1 MKYFASLLMIIALLS
16 CNTNNKTEF
25 VSVKGKIVNPTKDIL
40 TIQNKTQKKEIE
52 VNEKG
57 EFKDTLTVT
66 DGFYGF
72 HMDGY
77 QSVIYLKNGYDFE
90 MNFSTDDFPNSLT
103 YSGDGAPTNAYLM
116 QKLELVRN
124 ENLQDYAA
132 VFAMDQPD
140 FEKRMKSL
148 EDRLNDLLESTA
160 GIEPEV
166 IDQET
171 ESNKQLI
178 AFFSNSYET
187 EHPKFITLKKG
198 EASPLFKFSNKDGKE
213 VSLDEF
219 RGKYVFIDIWATWCA
234 PCKYEFPYLKKM
246 EEECKNKDLVVI
258 SLSVDNPEHK
268 EKWLQMIENENL
280 KGIQLLSDNALH
292 PVFFRAY
299 NVNAIPRFIL
309 LDKQGNVLEAN
320 APKPSNPALHELLN
334 SLKL

>member
-1 MKYFASLLMIIALLS
+1 
-16 CNTNNKTEF
+16 
-25 VSVKGKIVNPTKDIL
+25 
-40 TIQNKTQKKEIE
+40 
-52 VNEKG
+52 
-57 EFKDTLTVT
+57 
-66 DGFYGF
+66 
-72 HMDGY
+72 
-77 QSVIYLKNGYDFE
+77 VIYLKNGYDFE
-90 MNFSTDDFPNSLT
+90 INFSTDDFPNSLT
-103 YSGDGAPTNAYLM
+103 YSGDGASTNAYLI

-148 EDRLNDLLESTA
+148 EGRLNDLLESTA

-166 IDQET
+166 IVQET

-246 EEECKNKDLVVI
+246 EEEYKNKDLVVI

-292 PVFFRAY
+292 PDFFRAY

-320 APKPSNPALHELLN
+320 APKPSNPALHELLS